1 MKKALVMITRET
13 HMVCKAAFLVAFAF
27 IAAVA
32 HSSAS
37 AQPAEAQAQADSFA
51 LAPQHLSADAT
62 SGRALRSPARRG
74 MKGWIALHR
83 PDGALVH
90 IRVEQIVFVSAAA
103 PGASDRA
110 RSHIQLLNGYSSVRE
125 TVEEVMQALENEISL
140 AKDGS

>member
-1 MKKALVMITRET
+1 
-13 HMVCKAAFLVAFAF
+13 MVCKAAFLVAFAF
-27 IAAVA
+27 IVAIA
-32 HSSAS
+32 HSPAS
-37 AQPAEAQAQADSFA
+37 AQPAEAQAKADSFA
-51 LAPQHLSADAT
+51 FAPQRLSTDAT
-62 SGRALRSPARRG
+62 SGRALRSSARRG
-74 MKGWIALHR
+74 MMGWIALHR

-103 PGASDRA
+103 PGAPDRA